1 MHTYVCID
9 TRMHLIAFVTGK
21 KQAIRMLHTFGPVV
35 VAYCRRICT
44 VFTSCEYMM
53 YT

>member
-21 KQAIRMLHTFGPVV
+21 NRRYACCIPSGLSLSPIVDTYVQFLPRAHT
-35 VAYCRRICT
+35 
-44 VFTSCEYMM
+44 
-53 YT
+53 